1 MAGDRKRGFIR
12 PDEDDAMIEPQR
24 WGLPDYGEPKAKQA
38 KQTAFNYDPGWVP
51 NFDEPEEEQV
61 LDAAETK
68 GKNDKTI
75 DSTYDS
81 VEK

>member
-12 PDEDDAMIEPQR
+12 PDEDDSMIEPQR

-51 NFDEPEEEQV
+51 NFDEPE
-61 LDAAETK
+61 
-68 GKNDKTI
+68 
-75 DSTYDS
+75 
-81 VEK
+81 